1 MIESDFTPLVGP
13 ALASAL
19 AQRGYS
25 RLTPV
30 QIAVLDAKLAGRDLR
45 ITSQTGSGKT
55 VAVGLALRDLAASSS
70 PARGGV
76 GRPRAIFIVPTRELA
91 KQVEEELSWLYAPM
105 KVRVVS
111 ATGGASARDERRAF
125 ASGPTVIVGTPGRL
139 LDHLE
144 RGSIDA
150 AEVGAIV
157 IDEADRMLDLGFRED
172 LEAILA
178 HAPKDH
184 RTLLVSATFPRDV
197 RALADRVQT
206 QPAHVEGTPLGTA
219 NADID
224 HVVHLVAPRER
235 VAAIVNLLLAAPGA
249 QTLIFARTRADVA
262 ELAAKLGEAGFAVR
276 ALSGEMDQP
285 ERNKALAAFKK
296 GTLHALVA
304 TDVAA
309 RGLDVQD
316 IAGVIHAE
324 PPTDADSYTHRSGR
338 TGRAGRKGTSSV
350 LVSPAG
356 MAKTSHLLRRAGI
369 RYVMRPIPTA
379 DEIRAA
385 MDDRLYA
392 ALTEESE
399 SDLQP
404 DSRNW
409 SLAKRLVATGN
420 PTRALALLLART
432 RSAAPAEP
440 REIHS
445 LELTPDAARPRE
457 HRDAARPHARGDAAR
472 PHAHGDATRPHTRGD
487 AARPHARGD
496 AARTRPHSDPPRAPS
511 AGARPARDPVEG
523 VNPWVT
529 FRVSWGQEQGADAR
543 RLLAMV
549 CRRGGIRGSDVGAI
563 QVERGHSTVDVA
575 SAAAEAFGAAAR
587 EPDPRDPRVV
597 IRPVSE
603 AGAKPA
609 RDETPPMAPVERR
622 PPIHVVR
629 RPRDAKRPAS
639 GDHSPSRAAS
649 PSHRGSGGP
658 ARERPT
664 RHR

>member
-1 MIESDFTPLVGP
+1 MNESDFAPLVGP
-13 ALASAL
+13 AVASAL
-19 AQRGYS
+19 AERGYS

-30 QIAVLDAKLAGRDLR
+30 QVAILDPELSGRDLR

-55 VAVGLALRDLAASSS
+55 VAIGFALRELASDPS

-76 GRPRAIFIVPTRELA
+76 ARPRAIVVVPTRELA
-91 KQVEEELSWLYAPM
+91 KQVEEELTWLYAPM
-105 KVRVVS
+105 RARVVS

-125 ASGPTVIVGTPGRL
+125 AGGPAVIVGTPGRL
-139 LDHLE
+139 LDHLQ

-150 AEVGAIV
+150 ADVGAIV

-178 HAPKDH
+178 HAPRGH
-184 RTLLVSATFPRDV
+184 RTHLVSATFPRDV
-197 RALADRVQT
+197 RALADRVQDN
-206 QPAHVEGTPLGTA
+206 PAHVEGTPLGTA

-235 VAAIVNLLLAAPGA
+235 VAAIVNLLLATPGA

-262 ELAAKLGEAGFAVR
+262 ELASQLGEAGFAVR

-356 MAKTSHLLRRAGI
+356 MGRTSQLLRRAGI
-369 RYVMRPIPTA
+369 RYRVQPIPSA
-379 DEIRAA
+379 DEIRAST
-385 MDDRLYA
+385 DDRLFA
-392 ALTEESE
+392 ALTGAPE
-399 SDLQP
+399 SDVVL
-404 DSRNW
+404 DDRTW
-409 SLAKRLVATGN
+409 ALAKRLLATGD

-432 RSAAPAEP
+432 RSAGPAAP
-440 REIHS
+440 REVHA
-445 LELTPDAARPRE
+445 LEPSGDGPRSADHGERGPRPRRGSSDS
-457 HRDAARPHARGDAAR
+457 RDA
-472 PHAHGDATRPHTRGD
+472 
-487 AARPHARGD
+487 
-496 AARTRPHSDPPRAPS
+496 
-511 AGARPARDPVEG
+511 
-523 VNPWVT
+523 WVT
-529 FRVSWGQEQGADAR
+529 FRVSWGQEQGADVR

-563 QVERGHSTVDVA
+563 KVERGHSTVDVA
-575 SAAAEAFGAAAR
+575 SVAAQAFGVAAR
-587 EPDPRDPRVV
+587 EPDPRDPRIL
-597 IRPVSE
+597 IRPLNEPAAARATSEE
-603 AGAKPA
+603 AGVEPHTKP
-609 RDETPPMAPVERR
+609 RVEPPAERR
-622 PPIHVVR
+622 SPLHVVR
-629 RPRDAKRPAS
+629 RVRDPKRPTGADPSAS
-639 GDHSPSRAAS
+639 RSALVTHSRSGH
-649 PSHRGSGGP
+649 PSH
-658 ARERPT
+658 ERPK
-664 RHR
+664 RPRSH